1 MKYQNLHDLIDNS
14 SSSRT
19 FFVSL
24 PVDIQL
30 RLHEY
35 GDYIFSAEGLHRA
48 ARDVSQ
54 IKRLESLTLR

>member
-19 FFVSL
+19 FFLNL

-35 GDYIFSAEGLHRA
+35 GKYIFSAEGLHKA
-48 ARDVSQ
+48 ARDISQ
-54 IKRLESLTLR
+54 IKHLESLTMR